1 MSMPELPEV
10 EAFRLYVATHCLDNK
25 ITDVSVSYPRILEKI
40 NSTHFKKNLTGVSFT
55 AADRKGKY
63 LIVSTSSKEKL
74 VMHFGLTGFLVL
86 GKPGETV
93 RFSCVDFSFAKE
105 DLHYCSVRKFGRIWL
120 VDSLDDIKALK
131 EMGPDPLQLS
141 LSVFEALV
149 EKNKKKN
156 VKAFLMDQSVIAGIG
171 NEYSDEILF
180 QAGIDPHHSVK
191 DLSALVIKK
200 MYKEMRA
207 VLTYAIKVRIKNKE
221 IGTSRR
227 WTPQEAAEFKSSYLQ
242 AHRHTDMLCP
252 KNHNHKLKKVTIAGR
267 SAYYCPVDQK

>member
-1 MSMPELPEV
+1 MPELPEV
-10 EAFRLYVATHCLDNK
+10 EAFTHYVATHCLNK
-25 ITDVSVSYPRILEKI
+25 KVTDVTVSCGRLLEKI
-40 NSTHFKKNLTGVSFT
+40 SSAQFKKSLTGVSFT
-55 AADRKGKY
+55 AAARMGKY
-63 LIVSTSSKEKL
+63 LIVTTSSKEKL

-156 VKAFLMDQSVIAGIG
+156 VKAFLMDQTVIAGIG

-180 QAGIDPHHSVK
+180 QADIDPHHSVK
-191 DLSALVIKK
+191 DLSPQVIQK
-200 MYKEMRA
+200 MYRQMRA
-207 VLTYAIKVRIKNKE
+207 VLSYAIKVRIKNKD
-221 IGTSRR
+221 IGTSQH
-227 WTPQEAAEFKSSYLQ
+227 WSPQEASEFKSSYLQ

-252 KNHNHKLKKVTIAGR
+252 KNAKHKLKKVTIAGR